1 VRKEHE
7 VLHSLLIEDTI
18 ASTPSF
24 LQPTLSAAH
33 ADAPF
38 ASTTA
43 VRSRLSAMVKRGLE
57 AGTDL
62 WAALQAR
69 DQAALK
75 TLAQKLDAPQVEM
88 CAKWRLRD
96 AEGIVCPRDEAAAP
110 FGETLA
116 HACAFAGA
124 MGLPLLQRLLGTSA
138 KADLARRRGISS
150 GFTVLHSAVA
160 GGHLEACRLLL
171 DAGAKVNTSSSTRRT
186 ALWTA
191 CVKGL
196 HDVALLLLERGADP
210 YAAPQGAESAV
221 DALRRIGGKA
231 AMALH
236 AELTSRSNG
245 RSSAPSS
252 GPSSAW
258 CGMDASTIAAVTE
271 LSEKHVGEVM
281 RSLGHDKEKIEAAVD
296 QYLNSKSGPLKDGTE
311 MGPSLEGCPVA
322 LPAAAARDGAGPKR
336 GAAESAESADA
347 ELNGEEGEEGEE
359 EEESEEEEEEEAERE
374 ARKALAAAAPKDI
387 LVPSLHPHPLEPCH
401 QHRYCNV
408 RGPGCKFSPTAF
420 SCIECTW
427 DVCQVCFDRAPRE
440 GIESVVC
447 AAKDSVADLL
457 HEISQATH
465 DPDEGDTGEDDV
477 GDAMLDDEDGDE
489 DMLRLFSEAQ
499 RQTANGR
506 RSDDHGRGR
515 HDYDT
520 GDDDDEDY

>member
-1 VRKEHE
+1 MRKEHE

-43 VRSRLSAMVKRGLE
+43 VRTRLSAMVKRGLE

-75 TLAQKLDAPQVEM
+75 TLAQKLDAPQIEM

-96 AEGIVCPRDEAAAP
+96 AEGIVSARDEATAP

-116 HACAFAGA
+116 HASAFAGA
-124 MGLPLLQRLLGTSA
+124 MGLPLLQRLLSTSA

-210 YAAPQGAESAV
+210 YAAPQGAESAI

-236 AELTSRSNG
+236 AELTSRS
-245 RSSAPSS
+245 S
-252 GPSSAW
+252 GQTS
-258 CGMDASTIAAVTE
+258 
-271 LSEKHVGEVM
+271 
-281 RSLGHDKEKIEAAVD
+281 
-296 QYLNSKSGPLKDGTE
+296 
-311 MGPSLEGCPVA
+311 GPSLEGCPVA
-322 LPAAAARDGAGPKR
+322 LPAAGAARDVAGPKR
-336 GAAESAESADA
+336 GAAESPDA
-347 ELNGEEGEEGEE
+347 ELNDDEGDEGEE

-506 RSDDHGRGR
+506 RSDDQRRGR